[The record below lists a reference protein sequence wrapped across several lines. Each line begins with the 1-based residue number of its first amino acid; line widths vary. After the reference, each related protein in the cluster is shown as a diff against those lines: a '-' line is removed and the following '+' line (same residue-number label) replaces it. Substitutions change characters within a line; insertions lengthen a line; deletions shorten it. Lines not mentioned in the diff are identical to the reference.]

1 MLDPEDTVRQA
12 DGRAIPPKEDLMLV
26 SFSLSSINPAVS
38 KSSLMAMLLYSAV
51 HSLADSSFS

>member
-12 DGRAIPPKEDLMLV
+12 DGRAVLSKDDLMLV
-26 SFSLSSINPAVS
+26 SFSLISINPAVS
-38 KSSLMAMLLYSAV
+38 KSPLMAMLLYSAV